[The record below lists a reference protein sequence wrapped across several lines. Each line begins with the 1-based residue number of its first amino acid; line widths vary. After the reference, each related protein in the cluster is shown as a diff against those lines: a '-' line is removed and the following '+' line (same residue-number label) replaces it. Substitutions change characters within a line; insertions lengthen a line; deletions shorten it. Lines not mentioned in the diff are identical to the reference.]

1 MYKFLWVF
9 LLLLT
14 ACGAQPRTA
23 VTVIDVTL
31 TEYNYS
37 PQFWRIPGGQT
48 ILLKLTNEGKEKHD
62 WTLLKDP
69 PTAPFNTNDEVNVL
83 FRASVAAGEIKVVE
97 FKSPVAPGEYFAVCS
112 TPDHMENGM
121 SGKVLVVQPGY

>member
-1 MYKFLWVF
+1 MPKFFLIL

-14 ACGAQPRTA
+14 ACGAQPRAA
-23 VTVIDVTL
+23 VTVIEVTL

-69 PTAPFNTNDEVNVL
+69 PTAPFDANDEVNVL
-83 FRASVAAGEIKVVE
+83 FRASVAAGETKTVE
-97 FKSPVAPGEYFAVCS
+97 FKSPAAPGEYFAVCS
-112 TPDHMENGM
+112 TPDHMEKEM